1 MAVAVLFL
9 VLLLMLALGVPIAVA
24 LGLGTIAAIF
34 VDGSIPIALVAQR
47 MFTSNDSI
55 SMMAVPFFM
64 LAGSI
69 MTAGGIS
76 KRLVDFSNTLVGWI
90 TGGLG
95 MVATLTAMFFAAISG
110 SSSATAA
117 AVGGTLIPEMKREG
131 YDTEF
136 SASVVAAASTTG
148 IVIPPSVSMVLYAVA
163 AGVSV
168 GTLFLAGFIPG
179 ILMGIAVMIV
189 LHHQAKKR
197 GYPASEKSSLR
208 EIVRTFFSSVWGL
221 LTPVIIIGG
230 IYGGIFTATEAAAA
244 SCIYALLVS
253 AFIYRELHLKDL
265 PKIFMDSV
273 LSTAVVMFV
282 MNAAGLFSW
291 LITAYRVPQLVTSF
305 FLSVTDNKYVM
316 LLLVNILLLIVG
328 TFLNASSAVIILA
341 PILVPLLSAMDVDPI
356 LLGIIMVV
364 NLAVGCITP
373 PVGVSLFVVQTI
385 SGTPFNVICKN
396 IVPYLIAL
404 ILVLLLITYVPA
416 LSLGLPRL
424 LGAM

>member
-1 MAVAVLFL
+1 MVVAVLFIVL
-9 VLLLMLALGVPIAVA
+9 VFCLVIGIPIAVA
-24 LGLGTIAAIF
+24 LSLGTLAAIF
-34 VDGSIPIALVAQR
+34 AAENLPIALVAQR
-47 MFTSNDSI
+47 MFTSNASV

-76 KRLVDFSNTLVGWI
+76 KRLVRFSNTLIGWV

-117 AVGGTLIPEMKREG
+117 AVGGTLIPEMKKEG
-131 YDTEF
+131 YGNEF

-148 IVIPPSVSMVLYAVA
+148 IVIPPSVAMVLYAVA
-163 AGVSV
+163 SGVSV

-179 ILMGIAVMIV
+179 IFMGLAVMIV
-189 LHHQAKKR
+189 LYRQAKKNH
-197 GYPASEKSSLR
+197 YPVQRKSSLK
-208 EIVRTFFSSVWGL
+208 EIFAAFWDSIWGL
-221 LTPVIIIGG
+221 LTPVIIVGG

-244 SCIYALLVS
+244 SCVYALIVS
-253 AFIYRELHLKDL
+253 GLIYKELKFKDI
-265 PKIFMDSV
+265 PAIFLDSV
-273 LSTAVVMFV
+273 KATAVVMFV

-291 LITAYRVPQLVTSF
+291 MITAYRVPQMVTGF
-305 FLSVTDNKYVM
+305 FTSVTDNKYVM
-316 LLLVNILLLIVG
+316 LLLVNILLLFVG

-341 PILVPLLSAMDVDPI
+341 PILVPLLTAMGVDPV
-356 LLGIIMVV
+356 LLGIVMIV

-385 SGTPFNVICKN
+385 SGVPFNKICRE
-396 IVPYLIAL
+396 IIPYIFAL
-404 ILVLLLITYVPA
+404 IVVLMLVTYIPEI
-416 LSLGLPRL
+416 SLGLPRL